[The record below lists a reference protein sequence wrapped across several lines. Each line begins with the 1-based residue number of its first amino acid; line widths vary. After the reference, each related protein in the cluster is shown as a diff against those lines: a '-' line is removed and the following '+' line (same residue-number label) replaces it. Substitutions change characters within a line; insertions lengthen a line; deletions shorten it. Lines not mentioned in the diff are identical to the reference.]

1 MGCEPQGTEQHSIAE
16 LLDDPIARLLMKSY
30 GINRC
35 TLQLELAQIA
45 RVRAGGHVAKPRQ

>member
-45 RVRAGGHVAKPRQ
+45 RVRAGGQVAKPR

>member
-1 MGCEPQGTEQHSIAE
+1 LKRPASEQHSIAE

-35 TLQLELAQIA
+35 ALQLELTQMA
-45 RVRAGGHVAKPRQ
+45 RIRASVNVAEPNQ

>member
-1 MGCEPQGTEQHSIAE
+1 MRRLGTEQHSISE

-35 TLQLELAQIA
+35 TLQLELTQMA
-45 RVRAGGHVAKPRQ
+45 RVRASVHFPEPSQ